1 MNRGHRPRPD
11 TEPSAATSDVRAVY
25 SQAAARHGRL
35 LASPPVS
42 TSVSTLASPPAGAS
56 APERPAGAS
65 APERRAWSVL
75 VLLCAAQFMVILD
88 MTVVNVALPSIG
100 RDLHFAT
107 ADLQWVVT
115 TYLLFTGGLMLL
127 GGRASD
133 LLGRRRM
140 FLAGLSVFTAASLA
154 SGLAPAATALVAA
167 RGAQGLGA
175 ALLSPA
181 ALSVITATYT
191 GAQRAKALAT
201 WGALGSG
208 GAAVGLLAGGLLTS
222 GFGWRS
228 VFLIN
233 VPVGVAVGLLSRR
246 AVAAPTAA
254 GEGRGGQLD
263 LPGSLLVVAGLGV
276 LVYALAGTGSYGW
289 GSARTIAL
297 LIAGAALFTA
307 LAGAERVARQPL
319 LPAQMWRNRPL
330 VAGMTVMLGATG
342 ILVGTFFL
350 NTLYLQDVLG
360 ATPLT
365 AGAQFLPMV
374 LAIGLAAHLAAHL
387 LPRVG
392 ARPIAVTGLAIMAA
406 GSLLLAYGTAGASY
420 VTSVLPGLTVL
431 GLGIGLVFPAATVS
445 AMSTVGAGREGLAS
459 GMMTTAHEVG
469 AALGVAVFAAVGAGT
484 VSHTAGA
491 AGLSVAGA
499 WLAAGDRHGFAL
511 AAAVAVALAIMA
523 LLTVPSARPAAGA
536 RLSAH

>member
-1 MNRGHRPRPD
+1 MSRSHRPRPD
-11 TEPSAATSDVRAVY
+11 AEPSAASSGARAVHP
-25 SQAAARHGRL
+25 QAATRHGSV
-35 LASPPVS
+35 LASPHAGAP
-42 TSVSTLASPPAGAS
+42 ASPLTGAPA
-56 APERPAGAS
+56 RQ
-65 APERRAWSVL
+65 RRAWSVL

-100 RDLHFAT
+100 RDLHVTT

-127 GGRASD
+127 GGRAAD

-191 GAQRAKALAT
+191 GAQRAKALAA

-246 AVAAPTAA
+246 AVPATAVA
-254 GEGRGGQLD
+254 GQGRDGQLD
-263 LPGSLLVVAGLGV
+263 LPGALLVVAGLGV
-276 LVYALAGTGSYGW
+276 LVYALAGTGAHGW
-289 GSARTIAL
+289 GSARTIVL
-297 LIAGAALFTA
+297 LTAGAALLAAF
-307 LAGAERVARQPL
+307 AGAERVARQPL
-319 LPAQMWRNRPL
+319 LPSQMWRNRPL
-330 VAGMTVMLGATG
+330 TAGMTVMLGATG

-365 AGAQFLPMV
+365 AGAEFLPMV
-374 LAIGLAAHLAAHL
+374 LAIGLAAHLAARL
-387 LPRVG
+387 LPRAG
-392 ARPIAVTGLAIMAA
+392 ARPLAVTGLAIMAA
-406 GSLLLAYGTAGASY
+406 GSLLLANGATRASY

-431 GLGIGLVFPAATVS
+431 GLGIGLVFPAATVA
-445 AMSTVGAGREGLAS
+445 AMSVVGAGREGLAS

-469 AALGVAVFAAVGAGT
+469 AALGVAVFAAVGASTAGHAAGT
-484 VSHTAGA
+484 AGLAAGA
-491 AGLSVAGA
+491 AGY
-499 WLAAGDRHGFAL
+499 RHGFAV
-511 AAAVAVALAIMA
+511 AAAIAAVLAVVA

>member
-1 MNRGHRPRPD
+1 MNRGHQPCPD
-11 TEPSAATSDVRAVY
+11 TEPSAASSAALAV
-25 SQAAARHGRL
+25 QTGPAARHGGAPSGRP
-35 LASPPVS
+35 ASPPFR
-42 TSVSTLASPPAGAS
+42 TPDL
-56 APERPAGAS
+56 
-65 APERRAWSVL
+65 ERRAWSVL

-100 RDLHFAT
+100 RDLHIVT
-107 ADLQWVVT
+107 AGLQWVVT

-140 FLAGLSVFTAASLA
+140 FLAGLSVFTLASLA
-154 SGLAPAATALVAA
+154 SGLAPSATALIAA
-167 RGAQGLGA
+167 RGGQGLGA

-191 GAQRAKALAT
+191 GAQRAAALAA

-228 VFLIN
+228 VFLVN
-233 VPVGVAVGLLSRR
+233 VPVGVAVGLLSLRTVPAPS
-246 AVAAPTAA
+246 AVA
-254 GEGRGGQLD
+254 GDRRGTLD
-263 LPGSLLVVAGLGV
+263 LPGAMLVVGGLGV
-276 LVYALAGTGSYGW
+276 LVYALAGMGNHGW
-289 GSARTIAL
+289 GSARTVAL
-297 LIAGAALFTA
+297 LIVGAAL
-307 LAGAERVARQPL
+307 LAAFAAVESLARQPL
-319 LPAQMWRNRPL
+319 LPPRMWHSRSL

-365 AGAQFLPMV
+365 AGAEFLPMV
-374 LAIGLAAHLAAHL
+374 LAIGLAAHLAARL
-387 LPRVG
+387 LPRAG
-392 ARPIAVTGLAIMAA
+392 ARALAVTGLAIMAA
-406 GSLLLAYGTAGASY
+406 GSLLLASGPAAAGY
-420 VTSVLPGLTVL
+420 VTSVLPGLAVL

-445 AMSTVGAGREGLAS
+445 AMSAI
-459 GMMTTAHEVG
+459 
-469 AALGVAVFAAVGAGT
+469 AL
-484 VSHTAGA
+484 
-491 AGLSVAGA
+491 
-499 WLAAGDRHGFAL
+499 
-511 AAAVAVALAIMA
+511 ALAIVA

-536 RLSAH
+536 RVGPH